1 MEKKFKRIGK
11 CYNQLVKIIL
21 RIFKIKVRKI
31 LIIIALLITSNSY
44 ADNHCNENRKDW
56 IKQLKRDLAYDIG
69 EVVYSENQCFVEILE
84 HSGKSIE
91 EHSYRIAGDKRDDFK
106 DSEQRKIRN
115 LFFDIFDN
123 LDRPL
128 DINWVPPD
136 YIPSVH
142 PDYDDGIKYF
152 NKKKYFAA
160 ALFLSDFLEN
170 NIDHEI
176 APKAQ
181 YLYAETFR
189 LTDDYIEAA
198 TQYLT
203 GYEKFIESEFTP
215 LYVMRLGEM
224 MIKIDYPKTGCELL
238 SNVQN
243 EVPPVNDDIYL
254 ETEQLMKTYECPKVV
269 TTDGEIMLANLIKDT
284 KELIK

>member
-1 MEKKFKRIGK
+1 MK
-11 CYNQLVKIIL
+11 
-21 RIFKIKVRKI
+21 KI

-44 ADNHCNENRKDW
+44 AENNCNENRKDW
-56 IKQLKRDLAYDIG
+56 IKQLKRDLANDIG
-69 EVVYSENQCFVEILE
+69 DVIYSNNQCYVEIIE
-84 HSGKSIE
+84 HNGMTMKEYNYKS
-91 EHSYRIAGDKRDDFK
+91 AGERRDDFK
-106 DSEQRKIRN
+106 DIREREFRE
-115 LFFDIFDN
+115 LFNDIFVD
-123 LDRPL
+123 LDRPKNV
-128 DINWVPPD
+128 NWVPPD

-152 NKKKYFAA
+152 NKKEYYSA

-170 NIDHEI
+170 NIQHDI

-203 GYEKFIESEFTP
+203 GYEKFIDSEFTA
-215 LYVMRLGEM
+215 LNVMRLGEM
-224 MIKIDYPKTGCELL
+224 MIKIDYPETGCELL
-238 SNVQN
+238 NNVQN

-254 ETEQLMKTYECPKVV
+254 ETEQLMKTYKCPKVV
-269 TTDGEIMLANLIKDT
+269 TTDGDTMLANLIKDT
-284 KELIK
+284 KKILN

>member
-1 MEKKFKRIGK
+1 MK
-11 CYNQLVKIIL
+11 
-21 RIFKIKVRKI
+21 KI

-44 ADNHCNENRKDW
+44 AENNCNENRKDW
-56 IKQLKRDLAYDIG
+56 IKQLKRDLANDIG
-69 EVVYSENQCFVEILE
+69 DVIYSNNQCYVEIIE
-84 HSGKSIE
+84 HNGMTMKEYNYKS
-91 EHSYRIAGDKRDDFK
+91 AGERRDDFK
-106 DSEQRKIRN
+106 DIREREFRE
-115 LFFDIFDN
+115 LFNDIFVD
-123 LDRPL
+123 LDRPKNV
-128 DINWVPPD
+128 NWVPPD

-152 NKKKYFAA
+152 NKKEYYSA

-170 NIDHEI
+170 NIQHDI

-203 GYEKFIESEFTP
+203 GYEKFIDSEFTA
-215 LYVMRLGEM
+215 LNVMRLGEM
-224 MIKIDYPKTGCELL
+224 MIKIDYLKEGCELL
-238 SNVQN
+238 NNIQN

-254 ETEQLMKTYECPKVV
+254 ETEQLMKQYQCPKVIK
-269 TTDGEIMLANLIKDT
+269 TDEEVMLADLINISK
-284 KELIK
+284 KLLN

>member
-1 MEKKFKRIGK
+1 MNKF
-11 CYNQLVKIIL
+11 NL
-21 RIFKIKVRKI
+21 IK
-31 LIIIALLITSNSY
+31 LIIITLFISTNAN

-56 IKQLKRDLAYDIG
+56 IKQLKRDLANDIG
-69 EVVYSENQCFVEILE
+69 DVIYSDNQCYVEIIE
-84 HSGKSIE
+84 HNGMSMKE
-91 EHSYRIAGDKRDDFK
+91 YNYKAAGERRDDFK
-106 DSEQRKIRN
+106 DIKEREFRE
-115 LFFDIFDN
+115 LFNDIFDN
-123 LDRPL
+123 LDQPL

-170 NIDHEI
+170 NINHDI

-181 YLYAETFR
+181 FLYAETFR

-203 GYEKFIESEFTP
+203 GYEKFIDSEFTA
-215 LYVMRLGEM
+215 LNVMRLGEM
-224 MIKIDYPKTGCELL
+224 MIKIEYPETGCELL
-238 SNVQN
+238 NNVQN
-243 EVPPVNDDIYL
+243 EVPPVNDNVYL

-269 TTDGEIMLANLIKDT
+269 TTDGDIMLANLIKET
-284 KELIK
+284 KALIR

>member
-1 MEKKFKRIGK
+1 MK
-11 CYNQLVKIIL
+11 
-21 RIFKIKVRKI
+21 KI

-44 ADNHCNENRKDW
+44 AENNCNENRKDW
-56 IKQLKRDLAYDIG
+56 IKQLKRDLANDIG
-69 EVVYSENQCFVEILE
+69 DVIYSNNQCYVEIIE
-84 HSGKSIE
+84 HNGMTMKEYNYKS
-91 EHSYRIAGDKRDDFK
+91 AGERRDDFK
-106 DSEQRKIRN
+106 DIREREFRE
-115 LFFDIFDN
+115 LFNDIFVD
-123 LDRPL
+123 LDRPKNV
-128 DINWVPPD
+128 NWVPPD

-152 NKKKYFAA
+152 NKKEYYSA

-170 NIDHEI
+170 NIQHDI

-203 GYEKFIESEFTP
+203 GYEKFIDSEFTA
-215 LYVMRLGEM
+215 LNVMRLGEM

-238 SNVQN
+238 NNVQN

-254 ETEQLMKTYECPKVV
+254 ETEQLMKTYKCPKIV
-269 TTDGEIMLANLIKDT
+269 TTDSEIMLANLIKDT
-284 KELIK
+284 KELIQ

>member
-1 MEKKFKRIGK
+1 MK
-11 CYNQLVKIIL
+11 
-21 RIFKIKVRKI
+21 KI

-56 IKQLKRDLAYDIG
+56 IKQLKRDLANDIG
-69 EVVYSENQCFVEILE
+69 DVVYSNNQCYVEIIE
-84 HSGKSIE
+84 HNGMTMKE
-91 EHSYRIAGDKRDDFK
+91 YNYKTAGERRDDFK
-106 DSEQRKIRN
+106 DIREREFRE
-115 LFFDIFDN
+115 LFNDIFDD
-123 LDRPL
+123 LDRPK

-152 NKKKYFAA
+152 NKKEYYSA

-170 NIDHEI
+170 NIQHNI

-189 LTDDYIEAA
+189 LTDEYIEAA

-238 SNVQN
+238 NNVQN
-243 EVPPVNDDIYL
+243 EVPPVKDDIYL
-254 ETEQLMKTYECPKVV
+254 ETEQLMKTYNCPKVV
-269 TTDGEIMLANLIKDT
+269 TTDGEIMIVNLIKDT
-284 KELIK
+284 KELIQ

>member
-1 MEKKFKRIGK
+1 MK
-11 CYNQLVKIIL
+11 
-21 RIFKIKVRKI
+21 KI

-44 ADNHCNENRKDW
+44 AENNCNENRKDW
-56 IKQLKRDLAYDIG
+56 IKQLKRDLANDIG
-69 EVVYSENQCFVEILE
+69 DVIYSNNQCYVEIIE
-84 HSGKSIE
+84 HNGMTMKE
-91 EHSYRIAGDKRDDFK
+91 YNYKTAGERRDDFK
-106 DSEQRKIRN
+106 DIREREFRE
-115 LFFDIFDN
+115 LFNDIFDD
-123 LDRPL
+123 LDRPK

-152 NKKKYFAA
+152 NKKEYYSA

-170 NIDHEI
+170 NIQHNI

-189 LTDDYIEAA
+189 LTDEYIEAA

-238 SNVQN
+238 NNVQN
-243 EVPPVNDDIYL
+243 EVPPVKDDIYL
-254 ETEQLMKTYECPKVV
+254 ETEQLMKTYNCPKVV

-284 KELIK
+284 KNLIK

>member
-1 MEKKFKRIGK
+1 MK
-11 CYNQLVKIIL
+11 
-21 RIFKIKVRKI
+21 KI

-44 ADNHCNENRKDW
+44 AENNCNENRKDW
-56 IKQLKRDLAYDIG
+56 IKQLKRDLANDIG
-69 EVVYSENQCFVEILE
+69 DVIYSNNQCYVEIIE
-84 HSGKSIE
+84 HNGMTMKEYNYKS
-91 EHSYRIAGDKRDDFK
+91 AGERRDDFK
-106 DSEQRKIRN
+106 DIREREFRE
-115 LFFDIFDN
+115 LFNDIFVD
-123 LDRPL
+123 LDRPK

-152 NKKKYFAA
+152 NKKEYYSA

-170 NIDHEI
+170 NIQHDI

-189 LTDDYIEAA
+189 LTNDYLEAA
-198 TQYLT
+198 SQYLT
-203 GYEKFIESEFTP
+203 GYEKFIESEFTA

-238 SNVQN
+238 NNVQN

-254 ETEQLMKTYECPKVV
+254 EAEQLMKTYKCPKVV

-284 KELIK
+284 KELIQ

>member
-1 MEKKFKRIGK
+1 VKKKKNALILQVYFRKNNRMK
-11 CYNQLVKIIL
+11 KLLLTFLLTLVL
-21 RIFKIKVRKI
+21 SGGAF
-31 LIIIALLITSNSY
+31 

-56 IKQLKRDLAYDIG
+56 IKQLKRDLAYDIVD
-69 EVVYSENQCFVEILE
+69 VVYSDNQCYVEIVE

-106 DSEQRKIRN
+106 DTEERKIRN

-123 LDRPL
+123 LDQPL

-142 PDYDDGIKYF
+142 PDFDDGIKYF
-152 NKKKYFAA
+152 NKKEYYSA

-170 NIDHEI
+170 NIQHDI

-181 YLYAETFR
+181 FLYAETFR
-189 LTDDYIEAA
+189 LTDEYIEAA

-203 GYEKFIESEFTP
+203 GYEKFIDSEFTA

-238 SNVQN
+238 NNVQN

-254 ETEQLMKTYECPKVV
+254 ETEQLMKTYKCPKIV
-269 TTDGEIMLANLIKDT
+269 TTDGDIMLANLIKDA
-284 KELIK
+284 KELIQ